1 MIRLALCSLLLLS
14 ACTRSRAEEFP
25 QPSALPVA
33 SEQAKL
39 ANQAAPSTQQLA
51 PVAPSS
57 ANSAQA
63 KIEPPSAT
71 VSAACEKICARS
83 RQLKCSGLA
92 RCLPGCVEMAAIPG
106 CVAPFASLYACLAA
120 EPVAH
125 WECAEDGVGAIRD
138 GYCEK
143 EQAAA
148 AKCVEGQPGQ

>member
-14 ACTRSRAEEFP
+14 ACARSRAEEVP
-25 QPSALPVA
+25 PPSALPVA

-39 ANQAAPSTQQLA
+39 AKPVAPTAQQPA
-51 PVAPSS
+51 PAAPSS

-63 KIEPPSAT
+63 KVEPPSPS
-71 VSAACEKICARS
+71 VSAACDKICARS
-83 RQLKCSGLA
+83 RELKCSGQA